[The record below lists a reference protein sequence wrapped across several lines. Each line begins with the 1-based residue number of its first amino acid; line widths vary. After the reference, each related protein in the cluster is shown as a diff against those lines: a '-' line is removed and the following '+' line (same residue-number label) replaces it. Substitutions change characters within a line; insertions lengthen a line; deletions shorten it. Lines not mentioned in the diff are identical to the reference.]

1 MGPEAVTVCFCL
13 AHFTLVGRHR
23 MLRRVHLEA
32 RQLPTIFRKRRFL
45 GLGWVFMCMC
55 VCVFFAR
62 WTKVWG
68 WRVLDQCLLAS

>member
-55 VCVFFAR
+55 VCVFSLPDGQRFGAGEF
-62 WTKVWG
+62 WIN
-68 WRVLDQCLLAS
+68 AY